1 MNFYD
6 LNHKNYKITI
16 QKLIHNI
23 NLDIFMTIKS
33 LKKRIKKLNA
43 YGCKHLNTKHKKA
56 LPGGRIPR
64 QG

>member
-6 LNHKNYKITI
+6 LNHKNYKITL

-33 LKKRIKKLNA
+33 LKEKKSKN
-43 YGCKHLNTKHKKA
+43 
-56 LPGGRIPR
+56 
-64 QG
+64 